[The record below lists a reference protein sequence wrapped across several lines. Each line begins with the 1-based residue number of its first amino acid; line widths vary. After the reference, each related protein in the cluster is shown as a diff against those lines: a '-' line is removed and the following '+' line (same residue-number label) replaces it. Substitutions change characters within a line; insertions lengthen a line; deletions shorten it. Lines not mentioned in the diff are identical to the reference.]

1 MECTWGEAKKGR
13 GCPMNGLVKTILIIL
28 GILLLIPV
36 LGIVVRTFFG
46 LIMGLI
52 GLVIGILAIP
62 FSLIGG
68 LIGLFVGLLFL
79 GIPILILVAI
89 AGLGVWVLSH
99 AFGGKSEKRKRTRE
113 TDVGT
118 MRDIQRGLDDM
129 EKRLDSL
136 ETILSDR

>member
-1 MECTWGEAKKGR
+1 
-13 GCPMNGLVKTILIIL
+13 MNGLVKTILIIL

-46 LIMGLI
+46 LIMALI

>member
-1 MECTWGEAKKGR
+1 MQCAWNETDEGR
-13 GCPMNGLVKTILIIL
+13 GCRMNGLAKTILIIL
-28 GILLLIPV
+28 GIFLLIPV
-36 LGIVVRTFFG
+36 VGFLLRTFFG
-46 LIMGLI
+46 ILMGII
-52 GLVIGILAIP
+52 GLVIGVLAIP
-62 FSLIGG
+62 FSLFGG

>member
-1 MECTWGEAKKGR
+1 
-13 GCPMNGLVKTILIIL
+13 
-28 GILLLIPV
+28 
-36 LGIVVRTFFG
+36 
-46 LIMGLI
+46 
-52 GLVIGILAIP
+52 ILAIP